1 MVEQCLRTAL
11 GPLGALG
18 LQHQQALLHALAV
31 FHYVADFGL
40 QAAHLGTGLVQQAL
54 ALVHFVGGSVMR
66 LAHLLQFGLDSPH
79 IGHTR
84 FQSVNRSLRIALHL
98 DLLGLGFGAA
108 QKPYL
113 VLFARDISLHG
124 LVLLRDF
131 GLALEFFQAA
141 IEFAQNVF
149 HPRQI
154 GPRVREPIFSLAAAF
169 FVFGYPRC
177 LFQKQAQ
184 LFGLGFNNAANR
196 PLPNDGVG
204 ARPQTGAQKHVLHVA
219 AAHGLV
225 VDEVTGSA
233 VARQYSAHGNFGEL
247 APLAAGAV
255 VGIVKHQLHAGTAGS
270 FACRRAVKYD
280 ILHGLTTQFAGAALA
295 QNPAHGIHDVG
306 FATAVGAHHPDQLTW
321 Q

>member
-11 GPLGALG
+11 SPLGALG

-54 ALVHFVGGSVMR
+54 ALVHLVGGSVMR
-66 LAHLLQFGLDSPH
+66 LAHLLQFGLDMAYV
-79 IGHTR
+79 GQAR
-84 FQSVNRSLRIALHL
+84 FQRIDGGLRIALHL
-98 DLLGLGFGAA
+98 DLLGLRFGAA

-113 VLFARDISLHG
+113 VLLARDIRLHG

-131 GLALEFFQAA
+131 GLALQFFQTA

-149 HPRQI
+149 YPRKVGARI
-154 GPRVREPIFSLAAAF
+154 GQPVFSLAAAL
-169 FVFGYPRC
+169 FVFGYTRC

-196 PLPNDGVG
+196 ALPNDGVG
-204 ARPQTGAQKHVLHVA
+204 PRPQTGTQKHVLHVA
-219 AAHGLV
+219 AAHRLV

-233 VARQYSAHGNFGEL
+233 VARQYPAHGNFGEL

-255 VGIVKHQLHAGTAGS
+255 VGIVKDQLDAGTAGR
-270 FACRRAVKYD
+270 FACRRAVEYD
-280 ILHGLTTQFAGAALA
+280 ILHGLATQFAGAALA
-295 QNPAHGIHDVG
+295 QNPAHGIHDVR
-306 FATAVGAHHPDQLTW
+306 FATAVGTHYPDQLAW